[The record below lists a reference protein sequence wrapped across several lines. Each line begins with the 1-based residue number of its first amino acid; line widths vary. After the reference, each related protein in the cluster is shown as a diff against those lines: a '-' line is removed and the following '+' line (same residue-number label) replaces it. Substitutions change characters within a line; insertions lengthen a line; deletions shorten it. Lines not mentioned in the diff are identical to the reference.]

1 MKKISLKKIATV
13 QSGAGFPIKFQGKSD
28 GDFPFAKVG
37 EISRVAR
44 QGDLFINNASN
55 WITESISF
63 ELKAKIFPK
72 GTIVFAKIGE
82 AIKQNFRAITD
93 RPMLFD
99 NNVMG
104 ITPNIAEVNIKYL
117 FFFLK
122 TVDFYQLASKTTLP
136 SIRKSTIESLK
147 IPLPPIAEQKRIAA
161 ILDKADAVRR
171 KRREAIRLT
180 EELLR
185 SVFLDMFG
193 DPVTNPM
200 GWDVVSMSEVISN
213 IQAGQSLKGEE
224 REKKEGELGVL
235 KVSAV
240 TSGYFQENEYKVV
253 DSFDIKKKV
262 VIPKKGDLLFSRA
275 NTRELVAATCIVER
289 DARDVFLPDKLW
301 RIDVNENRATSEYL
315 KFLLTDPEYRSLLTR
330 KATGTSGSML
340 NISQTKLLE
349 MNLPL
354 PELNRQRKFSKFFWL
369 ITKGKSLITDTIQE
383 SEDLF
388 NSLLQRAFTGNL

>member
-1 MKKISLKKIATV
+1 MTFKKKLIKDITTKINTWNPKAVSKSQKFEYIDIAAVSRELKEITTSLSLETSEAPSRARQIIKERDVLVSTV
-13 QSGAGFPIKFQGKSD
+13 RPNLNA
-28 GDFPFAKVG
+28 
-37 EISRVAR
+37 VAR
-44 QGDLFINNASN
+44 VTSDFDGATASTGFTVLRPKPN
-55 WITESISF
+55 
-63 ELKAKIFPK
+63 ELDPDYLYYWVCSPCFVADMTQQSTGASYPAVSD
-72 GTIVFAKIGE
+72 TIVK
-82 AIKQNFRAITD
+82 N
-93 RPMLFD
+93 
-99 NNVMG
+99 
-104 ITPNIAEVNIKYL
+104 
-117 FFFLK
+117 
-122 TVDFYQLASKTTLP
+122 S
-136 SIRKSTIESLK
+136 K

-388 NSLLQRAFTGNL
+388 NSLLQHAFTGNL

>member
-1 MKKISLKKIATV
+1 
-13 QSGAGFPIKFQGKSD
+13 
-28 GDFPFAKVG
+28 
-37 EISRVAR
+37 
-44 QGDLFINNASN
+44 
-55 WITESISF
+55 
-63 ELKAKIFPK
+63 
-72 GTIVFAKIGE
+72 
-82 AIKQNFRAITD
+82 
-93 RPMLFD
+93 
-99 NNVMG
+99 MG